1 MAKIVRIKGEII
13 GKDEPM
19 VFTKEYNVVKEDDA
33 LETMYSEMGSK
44 HAVKR
49 ANIKVVE
56 ISEISVEEIQSPIL
70 KKTLEMN

>member
-1 MAKIVRIKGEII
+1 MAKIIRIKGEIL

-19 VFTKEYNVVKEDDA
+19 VFTKEYNVLKEDDA

-49 ANIKVVE
+49 AYINVLEVSE
-56 ISEISVEEIQSPIL
+56 ISEEDVQSPIL
-70 KKTLEMN
+70 KKTLEMY